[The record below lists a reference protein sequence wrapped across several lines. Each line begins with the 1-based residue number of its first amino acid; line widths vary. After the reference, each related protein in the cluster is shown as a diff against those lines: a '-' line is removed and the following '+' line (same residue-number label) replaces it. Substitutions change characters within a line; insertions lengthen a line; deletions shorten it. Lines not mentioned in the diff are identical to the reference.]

1 MTPTA
6 PALLR
11 ANTVT
16 SRWVLVAM
24 WVALVMGWTHASAG
38 AAELLMFESRGCPW
52 CERWRQE
59 VGVAYPNTAEGRRA
73 PVRRLDLAQ
82 ALESGVK
89 LAMPVT
95 ISPTFVL
102 AEKGR
107 EIGRITGYPGA
118 DFFWGLLAELIA
130 KLDRGA
136 SRRDRLPDVDFAIAP
151 LAAQPNA
158 GHGRVPSEGGRP
170 SAHRGLI

>member
-1 MTPTA
+1 MNS
-6 PALLR
+6 PASALSR
-11 ANTVT
+11 ANALT
-16 SRWVLVAM
+16 SRLVRLAV
-24 WVALVMGWTHASAG
+24 WLALVVGGTSASAG

-59 VGVAYPNTAEGRRA
+59 VGVAYPKTAEGRRA
-73 PVRRLDLAQ
+73 PLRRLDLAL
-82 ALESGVK
+82 ARESGVQ

-118 DFFWGLLAELIA
+118 DFFWALLAELIA

-136 SRRDRLPDVDFAIAP
+136 SGHDRFPVVDFVVAP
-151 LAAQPNA
+151 SAPQPNA
-158 GHGRVPSEGGRP
+158 GRGCVPPDGRRASLTSG
-170 SAHRGLI
+170 SI